1 MLYEFKLIIRRLG
14 FSCLKLE
21 EEQKGKVLFLLEVGK
36 MALNQ
41 KFRTLTA
48 IPGNAGAKVPSLG
61 WMWCQGTSQ
70 VVVPT
75 LFADQI

>member
-1 MLYEFKLIIRRLG
+1 MLYELTWIIRQLG

-21 EEQKGKVLFLLEVGK
+21 EEQKGKVLFLPGVGK

-41 KFRTLTA
+41 KFRTLA
-48 IPGNAGAKVPSLG
+48 AVPGNAAAKVPSLG

-70 VVVPT
+70 VMVLT